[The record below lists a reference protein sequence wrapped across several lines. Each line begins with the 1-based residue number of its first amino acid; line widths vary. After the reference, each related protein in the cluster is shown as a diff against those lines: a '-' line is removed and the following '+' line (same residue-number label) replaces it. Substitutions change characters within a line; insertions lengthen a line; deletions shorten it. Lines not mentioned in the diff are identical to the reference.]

1 MGVGLLELVVL
12 AAAAAAAIGTPEAPG
27 ARYSGLDSEI
37 SGTVAPRLRSGAP
50 KVGRLIRPPL
60 PHNHER
66 GYATATTMGEELVS
80 AGWSVLFGLVLI
92 CVAPCVMYSNEA
104 AHVKRGSMFSLAERA
119 TKTVDPSRPAPADDG
134 QLVAFSGPVE
144 GGDTLVDTLVSA
156 VAVADA
162 LLLQRK
168 VEILQWVEKSSS
180 KSTDNLGGGHS
191 TKTTYRAELE
201 WCAAPK
207 PEGQLKHLPE
217 YVHVSLVLYYS
228 PRAPRPPRM
237 CRYYYPVPLRPSL
250 LVLVVLLPTVP
261 GTPTPQAT
269 SPSSRP
275 RPTGC

>member
-1 MGVGLLELVVL
+1 MGVGLLALVAL
-12 AAAAAAAIGTPEAPG
+12 AATMAAAASAEAPG
-27 ARYSGLDSEI
+27 ARGVYSGLDSEI
-37 SGTVAPRLRSGAP
+37 RGTGAPRLRSGAR
-50 KVGRLIRPPL
+50 KVDRLPIQPGLTASR
-60 PHNHER
+60 
-66 GYATATTMGEELVS
+66 YATSWGEELGS
-80 AGWSVLFGLVLI
+80 AGWSVLFGLVLV
-92 CVAPCVMYSNEA
+92 CVTPYVLYSNEA

-134 QLVAFSGPVE
+134 LLVAFSGPVG

-217 YVHVSLVLYYS
+217 YVHVPLLLSATTPLV
-228 PRAPRPPRM
+228 
-237 CRYYYPVPLRPSL
+237 L
-250 LVLVVLLPTVP
+250 LVLLVLLPTVP
-261 GTPTPQAT
+261 GTPTPPAT